1 MAGVGRSW
9 SLSAAAVMSAS
20 PVKFASATGMNIAC
34 RQVGGALGIAVMTAT
49 VASRPGVAGYRLS
62 YLVCGLCALAAAVAS
77 MGFFF
82 PRFAPKP
89 PPRLEAAALI
99 ERTSR

>member
-1 MAGVGRSW
+1 
-9 SLSAAAVMSAS
+9 
-20 PVKFASATGMNIAC
+20 
-34 RQVGGALGIAVMTAT
+34 MTAI
-49 VASRPGVAGYRLS
+49 VASQPGVAGYRLS

-89 PPRLEAAALI
+89 PPRPEVAALT
-99 ERTSR
+99 ERTSQ

>member
-1 MAGVGRSW
+1 M
-9 SLSAAAVMSAS
+9 SAAAVMSAS

-34 RQVGGALGIAVMTAT
+34 RQVGGALGIAVMTVI
-49 VASRPGVAGYRLS
+49 VASRAGVDGYRLS
-62 YLVCGLCALAAAVAS
+62 YLVCGLCAMAAAVAS

-89 PPRLEAAALI
+89 PPRPEAAALI